1 MLKIQ
6 VNLNP
11 SRRALYLEALA
22 RMNGVRA
29 VETNA
34 DALVTDKIPD
44 RTLPCLLDHPHKV
57 SCDQLRELQE
67 SSTMPAHPWRY
78 APNIVPLQESRLRG
92 LLGEPGLLRIHHW
105 LAAEDCPSS
114 LAFHQVDLSHWFF
127 SGHPTSCYTYSGPD
141 YLQLHLGYPD
151 SGMSLIDIA
160 TNRNGSNDYY
170 SMHLIGSHGAGYADD
185 HANGHLLLNEN
196 GMHALIPPANE
207 VVTVRN
213 MLEEFVNGI
222 KENRPWNVSP
232 EDTLN
237 ALRTVTGK
245 TDA

>member
-44 RTLPCLLDHPHKV
+44 RTLPCLLDHPHKA
-57 SCDQLRELQE
+57 SYEQLRELQE

-105 LAAEDCPSS
+105 L
-114 LAFHQVDLSHWFF
+114 
-127 SGHPTSCYTYSGPD
+127 
-141 YLQLHLGYPD
+141 
-151 SGMSLIDIA
+151 SLIHI
-160 TNRNGSNDYY
+160 
-170 SMHLIGSHGAGYADD
+170 
-185 HANGHLLLNEN
+185 
-196 GMHALIPPANE
+196 
-207 VVTVRN
+207 
-213 MLEEFVNGI
+213 
-222 KENRPWNVSP
+222 
-232 EDTLN
+232 
-237 ALRTVTGK
+237 
-245 TDA
+245 